1 MTKAL
6 RKAIMPTSTLEI
18 VKTGKTTRH
27 KEMFAQTYSKK
38 TKKWIL
44 SWSKYKGTKRHQKV
58 LEKN

>member
-1 MTKAL
+1 MTKAV

-38 TKKWIL
+38 N
-44 SWSKYKGTKRHQKV
+44 QKV
-58 LEKN
+58 NTFVI